1 MAVVAY
7 IVAPHNWRSQ
17 SAGHKLELVSSYSIP
32 VMALTLFLIV
42 VSAAFQVARVNGIS
56 NGQGYFLETA
66 CDGSEYKLAIP
77 LGVCTLRSGLTNEWV
92 VIFGLNSVFAS
103 TKDI

>member
-1 MAVVAY
+1 
-7 IVAPHNWRSQ
+7 
-17 SAGHKLELVSSYSIP
+17 
-32 VMALTLFLIV
+32 MALTLFLIV